1 VVLFLFSGISHW
13 DNDTEAA
20 VLRIGYVCLLS
31 GLHDCLK
38 FFLKQVNVLYTSL
51 SEMEKKKEN
60 INMKK

>member
-1 VVLFLFSGISHW
+1 
-13 DNDTEAA
+13 
-20 VLRIGYVCLLS
+20 LLS

-38 FFLKQVNVLYTSL
+38 LFLKKVNVLYTSL